1 MPYVHI
7 RVTDEGVT
15 ASQKVQLIKG
25 ATELLQVVLD
35 KNPAT
40 TFVVIEEVP
49 LDNWGAGGLPVE
61 QFRRQQVLATAES
74 N

>member
-7 RVTDEGVT
+7 RVTDEEVT
-15 ASQKVQLIKG
+15 EDQKAALISG
-25 ATELLQVVLD
+25 ATELLQSVLN

-49 LDNWGAGGLPVE
+49 LANWGVGGMPVE
-61 QFRRQQVLATAES
+61 QYRALQKK
-74 N
+74 

>member
-15 ASQKVQLIKG
+15 KEQKAELISG
-25 ATELLQVVLD
+25 ATELLQSVLN

-49 LDNWGAGGLPVE
+49 LENWGVAGMPVE
-61 QFRRQQVLATAES
+61 QYRAGLTKG
-74 N
+74 

>member
-15 ASQKVQLIKG
+15 EQQKAELISG
-25 ATELLQVVLD
+25 TTELLQTVLN

-49 LDNWGAGGLPVE
+49 LTNWGVAGMPVA
-61 QFRRQQVLATAES
+61 QYRAQLTNTKS
-74 N
+74 